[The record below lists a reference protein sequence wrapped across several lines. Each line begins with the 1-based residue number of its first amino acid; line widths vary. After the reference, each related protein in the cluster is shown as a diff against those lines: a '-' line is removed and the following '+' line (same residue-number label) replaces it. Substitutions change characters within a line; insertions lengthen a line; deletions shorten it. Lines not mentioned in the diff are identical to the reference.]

1 MASPWVTFGSWRCG
15 DRPSG
20 KAALCVCGPAAR
32 FTVLTPRRFRKKTAW
47 VMRKSSPRSSALERA
62 GGLSEAISGGPLQP
76 GEPEFLEASRY
87 PREPARRFD
96 QPATTVRT
104 VPPRRHHPD
113 PGRPAS
119 GHRALHRTHPH
130 PTATCARLS
139 RGCGR
144 ARWLRRPCRPRSGKV
159 LHPPGSARRRRI
171 PLPVEPRVMATGML
185 ALNSAICGGHKR
197 YRTAFCDGTMA
208 TACLHR
214 VRRNGQVAL
223 TAVPLMLAALPNCN
237 LGRRPGAQGGRA
249 THLFG
254 PINTR

>member
-1 MASPWVTFGSWRCG
+1 MPAACQK
-15 DRPSG
+15 PS
-20 KAALCVCGPAAR
+20 AAAR
-32 FTVLTPRRFRKKTAW
+32 FSQESPSSLGALAIPESQRVGLINLLQRYGRCHPAGIILIPDDPHRAIVPCTARTPTPR
-47 VMRKSSPRSSALERA
+47 P
-62 GGLSEAISGGPLQP
+62 
-76 GEPEFLEASRY
+76 
-87 PREPARRFD
+87 PARGF
-96 QPATTVRT
+96 
-104 VPPRRHHPD
+104 
-113 PGRPAS
+113 
-119 GHRALHRTHPH
+119 
-130 PTATCARLS
+130 